1 MSRLIAMSI
10 LITLTATTLQ
20 PAPAVRA
27 GGRASGIMQGAVSPT
42 VGSARQRIDDDDDD
56 DALLANPR
64 VGHPDTRILEKFS
77 LVKVAKGSDQ
87 LENPSGVIT
96 QFGYLNDF
104 PPQPVEATKT
114 EPDENLYLVL
124 KQNPGGPTQGYDYGR
139 HFLFQGHEN
148 GSDLAYITRINLDVT
163 DPAHRITLLTPV
175 GSDGRTRFNSID
187 GSTWDPF
194 TQTLLFTQENGS
206 NGGVIEVTPDWPPMV
221 RTLDGVLGK
230 AGYEGIHPDDKG
242 NLLLIEDTGGT
253 NVNVDPS
260 NPNSPKAARNPNSFV
275 YRFIPCDPED
285 LFAGG
290 KLQALQVLIDCEPLK
305 FVPVDAAHP
314 TGDVFSDAQLK
325 LHTPGAEWPARWV
338 TVHDTAVDG
347 AVAFNAN
354 AAAKAAGATP
364 FKRPENAQFL
374 PGSGFDT
381 FFFCPTGDTNADSGN
396 QPALAARGAWGSI
409 FRVDFPGCAETGLLS
424 IVVLGTAEQSSFD
437 NLAFLDSHTLLATED
452 RGDTLHKQLNLLD
465 SVWAYNVHSGGSHSS
480 RSRSQRF
487 IALGRDPQSELDAM
501 LRDAGTPGFQNEGD
515 NEPTGLHVSDG
526 SASVHKI
533 LGKSANLNKAR
544 KFFTQHHGENIVYEI
559 VRVDD

>member
-87 LENPSGVIT
+87 LENPSGIIT

-104 PPQPVEATKT
+104 PPRPVEATKT

-124 KQNPGGPTQGYDYGR
+124 KQNPGGPTQHYDYGR

-175 GSDGRTRFNSID
+175 GSDGKTHFNSID
-187 GSTWDPF
+187 GSTWNPF
-194 TQTLLFTQENGS
+194 TQTLLFTQESGS
-206 NGGVIEVTPDWPPMV
+206 SGGVIEVTPDWPPTV

-242 NLLLIEDTGGT
+242 NLLIIEDSGGT
-253 NVNVDPS
+253 TVNVDPS

-275 YRFIPCDPED
+275 YRFVPNDPED
-285 LFAGG
+285 LSAGG
-290 KLQALQVLIDCEPLK
+290 KLQALQVLIGGAPLK
-305 FVPVDAAHP
+305 FVPVDATHP

-325 LHTPGAEWPARWV
+325 LHTPGTTWPSRWV
-338 TVHDTAVDG
+338 TVHDTAVNG
-347 AVAFNAN
+347 TAMFNAN

-381 FFFCPTGDTNADSGN
+381 FFFDPTGDTNADSGN

-409 FRVDFPGCAETGLLS
+409 FRVDFPGGAETGLLS
-424 IVVLGTAEQSSFD
+424 IVVLGTAEQASFD
-437 NLAFLDSHTLLATED
+437 NLAFLDSHTLLAAED
-452 RGDTLHKQLNLLD
+452 RGETLHKQLNLLD
-465 SVWAYNVHSGGSHSS
+465 SVWAFKVHRARSS
-480 RSRSQRF
+480 SQRF
-487 IALGRDPQSELDAM
+487 IALGRDIQSETDAM
-501 LRDAGTPGFQNEGD
+501 LIDAGTPGIQNDSGD

-526 SASVHKI
+526 SASIHKI
-533 LGKSANLNKAR
+533 LGKAADLNKAR
-544 KFFTQHHGENIVYEI
+544 KFFTQQHGENNVYEI
-559 VRVDD
+559 VRAKD

>member
-114 EPDENLYLVL
+114 EPDENIYLVL
-124 KQNPGGPTQGYDYGR
+124 KQNPGGPTRGYDYGR

-163 DPAHRITLLTPV
+163 DPSHRITLLTPV
-175 GSDGRTRFNSID
+175 GSDGKTHFNSID

-206 NGGVIEVTPDWPPMV
+206 SGGVIEVTPDWPPTV
-221 RTLDGVLGK
+221 RTLDGVVGK
-230 AGYEGIHPDDKG
+230 AGYEGIHSDDKG
-242 NLLLIEDTGGT
+242 NLLLIEDSGGT
-253 NVNVDPS
+253 SVNVDPS

-275 YRFIPCDPED
+275 YRFVPYDPED

-290 KLQALQVLIDCEPLK
+290 RLQALQVLIGGAPLK
-305 FVPVDAAHP
+305 FVPVDATHP

-325 LHTPGAEWPARWV
+325 LHTPGTEWPAHWV
-338 TVHDTAVDG
+338 TIHDTAVNG
-347 AVAFNAN
+347 AAAFNAN

-381 FFFCPTGDTNADSGN
+381 FFFDATGDTNADSGN

-409 FRVDFPGCAETGLLS
+409 FRVDFPGGAETGLLS
-424 IVVLGTAEQSSFD
+424 IVVLGTAEQASFD
-437 NLAFLDSHTLLATED
+437 NLAFLDSHTLLAAED
-452 RGDTLHKQLNLLD
+452 RGETLHKQLNLLD
-465 SVWAYNVHSGGSHSS
+465 SVWAFKVHGICSSS
-480 RSRSQRF
+480 RRF
-487 IALGRDPQSELDAM
+487 IALGRDIQSEIDAM
-501 LRDAGTPGFQNEGD
+501 LIDAGTPGLQNDSD

-533 LGKSANLNKAR
+533 LGKAADLNKAR
-544 KFFTQHHGENIVYEI
+544 KFFTQQHGENNVYEI
-559 VRVDD
+559 VRAKD